1 MDAFDQGYAL
11 IVGVGAD
18 LPNTV
23 NDAIGLADILNDP
36 TRCAYPPAQVHLL
49 TGENARRE
57 HILAALDT
65 LSLSTTSQSTLIVYF
80 SGHGY
85 QVTAPTGEFYYLMP
99 FGYDIN
105 RLYQTAISGAEFTE
119 RLSALPAQ
127 KLLVL
132 LDCCHAGGVG
142 EAKAPGLQMA
152 KSPLPSE
159 AQRLLTRGSG
169 RVLIASCQEDETSF
183 GGKPYSAFT
192 LALIEALCGVG
203 VTTQDGHVHVA
214 DLARH
219 TREAV
224 PERTGGRQHPILHFE
239 QADDFVL
246 AYYAAGDVQPKGLPF
261 AGEPEI
267 EPEPGAWHDLDQRG
281 QIVPGPQIGVAGDVR
296 EPMERQSGDRIVI
309 SGDISG
315 KVAVGEKITQIDKI
329 DAQTVAIGQEITQ
342 TVDAT
347 RSAADEI
354 PVKGTPEREHLAKLR
369 QILATRFDEEE
380 LRTLC
385 FDLGI
390 NYDDLPGQGNANK
403 ARELIAYLD
412 RHDRISELVSIG
424 KQLRPDVAW

>member
-1 MDAFDQGYAL
+1 M
-11 IVGVGAD
+11 
-18 LPNTV
+18 
-23 NDAIGLADILNDP
+23 
-36 TRCAYPPAQVHLL
+36 
-49 TGENARRE
+49 
-57 HILAALDT
+57 
-65 LSLSTTSQSTLIVYF
+65 
-80 SGHGY
+80 
-85 QVTAPTGEFYYLMP
+85 
-99 FGYDIN
+99 
-105 RLYQTAISGAEFTE
+105 
-119 RLSALPAQ
+119 
-127 KLLVL
+127 
-132 LDCCHAGGVG
+132 
-142 EAKAPGLQMA
+142 
-152 KSPLPSE
+152 
-159 AQRLLTRGSG
+159 
-169 RVLIASCQEDETSF
+169 SF

-219 TREAV
+219 ARGAV

-261 AGEPEI
+261 AGQPEI
-267 EPEPGAWHDLDQRG
+267 EPEPGAWRDLDQRD
-281 QIVPGPQIGVAGDVR
+281 QTVHGPQMSVKGDVR
-296 EPMERQSGDRIVI
+296 EPAERQFGDRIVI

-329 DAQTVAIGQEITQ
+329 NAQTVAIGQGITQ
-342 TVDAT
+342 TVGAT
-347 RSAADEI
+347 RPAANEI
-354 PVKGTPEREHLAKLR
+354 SVKSTLEREHLAKLR
-369 QILATRFDEEE
+369 QILATRFDEGE

-412 RHDRISELVSIG
+412 RHGRISELVSIG

>member
-1 MDAFDQGYAL
+1 MHAFDQGYAL

-99 FGYDIN
+99 YGYDIN

-119 RLSALPAQ
+119 RLSALPARR
-127 KLLVL
+127 LLVL
-132 LDCCHAGGVG
+132 LDCCHASGVG

-152 KSPLPSE
+152 KSPLPPE
-159 AQRLLTRGSG
+159 VQRLLARGSG
-169 RVLIASCQEDETSF
+169 RVLIASCQEDEMSF

-192 LALIEALCGVG
+192 LALIEALCGAG

-224 PERTGGRQHPILHFE
+224 PERTGGQQHPILHFE

-246 AYYAAGDVQPKGLPF
+246 AYYAAGDTQPKGLPF

-267 EPEPGAWHDLDQRG
+267 EPEPGAWRDLDQRG

-315 KVAVGEKITQIDKI
+315 KVAIGEKITQIDKI
-329 DAQTVAIGQEITQ
+329 NAQTVAIEQGITQ

-369 QILATRFDEEE
+369 QILATRFDEGE

-412 RHDRISELVSIG
+412 RHGRISELVSVG